1 MFCSQCGERI
11 SEKAKYCQKCGASVQ
26 HGEEIGTPGETNEVE
41 NVSNIISNID
51 QALPIY
57 RKIANLSNQIQQLSM
72 QLANVGVSSHHA
84 SPLLVLIG
92 VVMLCLFGMIFNLGM
107 VIGLMNYG
115 LERLVYYFNGGLI
128 AVAVTFGVGKNAI
141 KRKKLEKKIKN
152 KEKELSDYVKSNQ
165 IDALYFLS
173 ENYRYFMAANY
184 IKECFINGRAKRLA
198 EALNLY
204 EEQLH
209 RWKMENYQQQ
219 ILQVNIQQAYLIQ
232 HRI

>member
-1 MFCSQCGERI
+1 M
-11 SEKAKYCQKCGASVQ
+11 
-26 HGEEIGTPGETNEVE
+26 
-41 NVSNIISNID
+41 SNIISNID

-141 KRKKLEKKIKN
+141 KRKKLEKKLKIKKRN
-152 KEKELSDYVKSNQ
+152 YPITSRVIRLMHYIFCLKIIAILWRQ
-165 IDALYFLS
+165 IT
-173 ENYRYFMAANY
+173 
-184 IKECFINGRAKRLA
+184 
-198 EALNLY
+198 
-204 EEQLH
+204 
-209 RWKMENYQQQ
+209 
-219 ILQVNIQQAYLIQ
+219 
-232 HRI
+232 